1 MYNLIVLLESLY
13 YAICSINKKTT
24 RTSLLNKRIKEDQYM
39 KITILGNS
47 GPYPR
52 AGGACSGYLLETKN
66 HKILIDCGNGTLSRL
81 LSIIGSLNELDAIIL
96 SHLHSDHISD
106 IMVMRYALGINQD
119 KGLITRSIPLYA
131 PKDPEDTYN
140 KLQFRNAFI
149 QEELMEHSI
158 LTFGD
163 MKITFKP
170 MSHPVKTYSV
180 TVEENGKKFVYS
192 ADTKY
197 CDAINEI
204 PKNSDLFLC
213 ECNLLEKDRIDETY
227 HLSAK
232 QVGEIATNTGVEKL
246 LLTHIWPEYD
256 TNELINEVKAH
267 FSGNVEVATE
277 LKSYEI

>member
-1 MYNLIVLLESLY
+1 
-13 YAICSINKKTT
+13 
-24 RTSLLNKRIKEDQYM
+24 M

-52 AGGACSGYLLETKN
+52 AGSACSGYLLETKN

-106 IMVMRYALGINQD
+106 IMVMRYALGINQE
-119 KGLITRSIPLYA
+119 KGTITKSIPLYA
-131 PKDPEDTYN
+131 PRDPEDTYV
-140 KLQFRNAFI
+140 KLQFKNAFI

-163 MKITFKP
+163 IRITFKL
-170 MSHPVKTYSV
+170 MSHPVRTYGL

-192 ADTKY
+192 SDTKY
-197 CDAINEI
+197 CDAVNEI
-204 PKNSDLFLC
+204 AENSDLFLC
-213 ECNLLEKDRIDETY
+213 ECNLLERDRIEDAY

-232 QVGEIATNTGVEKL
+232 QVGEIATNARVKKL

-256 TNELINEVKAH
+256 IDELLNETRNH
-267 FSGNVEVATE
+267 FSGDVEIAAE
-277 LKSYEI
+277 LESYEI

>member
-1 MYNLIVLLESLY
+1 
-13 YAICSINKKTT
+13 
-24 RTSLLNKRIKEDQYM
+24 M

-81 LSIIGSLNELDAIIL
+81 LGIIGSLNELDAIIL

-106 IMVMRYALGINQD
+106 IMVMRYALGINQEN
-119 KGLITRSIPLYA
+119 GTITRSIPLYA
-131 PKDPEDTYN
+131 PKDPEDTYT
-140 KLQFRNAFI
+140 KLQFKNAFI
-149 QEELMEHSI
+149 QEELMENSI

-163 MKITFKP
+163 MRITFKL

-180 TVEENGKKFVYS
+180 IAQENDKKFVYS
-192 ADTKY
+192 SDTNY

-204 PKNSDLFLC
+204 SKNSDLFLC
-213 ECNLLEKDRIDETY
+213 ECNLLEKDRTEDAY

-232 QVGEIATNTGVEKL
+232 QVGEISSKAGVKKL
-246 LLTHIWPEYD
+246 LLTHLWPEYD
-256 TNELINEVKAH
+256 INDLLNEAKAYFDGEV
-267 FSGNVEVATE
+267 EIATE